1 MERKKQLVRDQ
12 VSRLV
17 NWGHWFAFFNGLLAM
32 VAGVRYLST
41 VGFPDSIIGWGY
53 LAISTLG
60 HFSFLAFIV
69 YLVFIFPVTLLLPY
83 SRILRGYAAIVAT
96 IGICALLYDAVIYRE
111 YGMHLSPFA
120 FDLAFADLNSLL
132 QGVSVFVTPLIV
144 LVIELVLANALWKR
158 IDRIQ
163 RRNVGNKLVAVI
175 GVCFVSSH
183 LVHIWADAAEVT
195 AITRFDDAYPISY
208 PATAKTFMEN
218 HGIDGSSLSS
228 LPYEKSL
235 QYPLHPLQC
244 KMPQQQHPNVLVV
257 AIDSFRSDLIDAQTM
272 PFFYEFSQRNTRF
285 TNHFS
290 GGNQFYS
297 GMFSLLYGLQGSYM
311 DSVDLD
317 FTSPL
322 LTQTLKNEQYK
333 VDMFS
338 VASNVDSAKPKA
350 IFNDFDMH
358 LADESMGSA
367 MADISNIDSFNQW
380 RRQQQGHWFALL
392 NLRSTEDYDTPVGF
406 LGVETIRS
414 ANELKPAQKV
424 LFNQYRQSLN
434 FVDQQLQRLI
444 ESLPQNTIIIVTGV
458 NGKVFTS
465 NMDEARHN
473 LSPDNVKVPLVI
485 HWPEASSSQV
495 NYRSSHYGIVPTLM
509 TQVLGCT
516 NPPSDYS
523 AGRHL
528 LQPDD
533 STWLYVG
540 DNRVFAIYQE
550 NEITVID
557 RHGKYRIYNEDYS
570 QRLRKK
576 MSAPELLDVMRE
588 GRRFYGH

>member
-32 VAGVRYLST
+32 VAGMRYLST
-41 VGFPDSIIGWGY
+41 VGFPDSLIGWGY
-53 LAISTLG
+53 LIISTLG

-69 YLVFIFPVTLLLPY
+69 YLVLIFPVTLLLPY

-96 IGICALLYDAVIYRE
+96 LGMCALLYDAVIYRE

-132 QGVSVFVTPLIV
+132 QGASVFITPLV
-144 LVIELVLANALWKR
+144 VFVIELVLANALWKR

-175 GVCFVSSH
+175 GICFVSSH

-195 AITRFDDAYPISY
+195 AVTRFDDAYPISY

-228 LPYEKSL
+228 QPFEKSL
-235 QYPLHPLQC
+235 NYPLNPLQC
-244 KMPQQQHPNVLVV
+244 HMPQNRHPNVLMI
-257 AIDSFRSDLIDAQTM
+257 AIDSFRDDLDDAQTM
-272 PFFYEFSQRNTRF
+272 PFFHQFAQQNMNF

-290 GGNQFYS
+290 GGNQFSS

-317 FTSPL
+317 FTAPL
-322 LTQTLKNEQYK
+322 LTQTFKREQYAMS
-333 VDMFS
+333 MFS
-338 VASNVDSAKPKA
+338 VQSNVANAKPDA

-380 RRQQQGHWFALL
+380 RRQQSGHWFALL
-392 NLRSTEDYDTPVGF
+392 NLRAPEDYDTPVGF
-406 LGVETIRS
+406 LGVETVKS
-414 ANELKPAQKV
+414 DTQLKPAQKV

-434 FVDQQLQRLI
+434 FVDQQLKRLI
-444 ESLPQNTIIIVTGV
+444 EALPQDTVIVITGV

-465 NMDEARHN
+465 NPDEARHN
-473 LSPDNVKVPLVI
+473 LSPNSVKVPLVI
-485 HWPEASSSQV
+485 HWPDSPSAEV

-516 NPPSDYS
+516 NAPSDYS

-540 DNRVFAIYQE
+540 DNRVFAIYQQ

-557 RHGKYRIYNEDYS
+557 RHGKYRIYNADYS
-570 QRLRKK
+570 KRLRKK

-588 GRRFYGH
+588 GRRLYNH

>member
-272 PFFYEFSQRNTRF
+272 PFFHEFSQRNTRF

-322 LTQTLKNEQYK
+322 LTQTLKNEQYQ

-380 RRQQQGHWFALL
+380 RHQQQGHWFALL

>member
-32 VAGVRYLST
+32 LVGVRYLAT
-41 VGFPDSIIGWGY
+41 VGFPDNLIGWGY

-60 HFSFLAFIV
+60 HFTFLAFIV
-69 YLVFIFPVTLLLPY
+69 YLVLLFPVTLILPY

-96 IGICALLYDAVIYRE
+96 IGICALLYDTVIYGE

-132 QGVSVFVTPLIV
+132 QGASVFITPLV
-144 LVIELVLANALWKR
+144 VFVIELILANGLWKR

-163 RRNVGNKLVAVI
+163 RRNVGNKLVAAI
-175 GVCFVSSH
+175 GICFVSSH
-183 LVHIWADAAEVT
+183 LVHIWADAADVT
-195 AITRFDDAYPISY
+195 AVTRFDDAYPISY

-218 HGIDGSSLSS
+218 HGIDGSSSVVEPFQKRLN
-228 LPYEKSL
+228 
-235 QYPLHPLQC
+235 YPQNPLQC
-244 KMPQQQHPNVLVV
+244 RLPQNRHPNVLIV
-257 AIDSFRSDLIDAQTM
+257 AIDSFRADQDDMQTM
-272 PFFYEFSQRNTRF
+272 PFFHQFAAQNMNF
-285 TNHFS
+285 TEHYS
-290 GGNQFYS
+290 GGNQFNS

-311 DSVDLD
+311 DSDDLD
-317 FTSPL
+317 YTSPL
-322 LTQTLKNEQYK
+322 LTQTFKQEHYAMA
-333 VDMFS
+333 MFS
-338 VASNVDSAKPKA
+338 VQSNLETAKPDA
-350 IFNDFDMH
+350 IFKDFEMH
-358 LADESMGSA
+358 IADESLGSA
-367 MADISNIDSFNQW
+367 MADIRNIDSFNQW
-380 RRQQQGHWFALL
+380 RRQQSGQWFALL
-392 NLRSTEDYDTPVGF
+392 NLRAPEDYDTPVGF
-406 LGVETIRS
+406 LGVQTVKS
-414 ANELKPAQKV
+414 DKTLKPAQKV

-434 FVDQQLQRLI
+434 FIDQQLKQLI
-444 ESLPQNTIIIVTGV
+444 EALPKDTVIVVAGV

-465 NMDEARHN
+465 SSDEARHD
-473 LSPDNVKVPLVI
+473 LSPTNVKVPLVI
-485 HWPEASSSQV
+485 HWPDTPSAEV

-516 NPPSDYS
+516 NAPTDYS

-540 DNRVFAIYQE
+540 DNRVFAIYQQH
-550 NEITVID
+550 EITVID
-557 RHGKYRIYNEDYS
+557 RHGKYRIYNADYS
-570 QRLRKK
+570 KRLRKK

-588 GRRFYGH
+588 GRRLYNH

>member
-41 VGFPDSIIGWGY
+41 VGFPDSVIGWGY

-111 YGMHLSPFA
+111 YGMHMSPFA

-132 QGVSVFVTPLIV
+132 QGVSIFVTPLVV

-163 RRNVGNKLVAVI
+163 RRNVGNKLVTVI
-175 GVCFVSSH
+175 SVCFISSH

-228 LPYEKSL
+228 LPFEKRL
-235 QYPLHPLQC
+235 HYPQHPLQC

-257 AIDSFRSDLIDAQTM
+257 AIDSFRSDLVDAQTM
-272 PFFYEFSQRNTRF
+272 PFFHEFSQRNMSF

-297 GMFSLLYGLQGSYM
+297 GMFSLLYGLQGSYI

-322 LTQTLKNEQYK
+322 LTQTLKNEQYQL
-333 VDMFS
+333 DMFS
-338 VASNVDSAKPKA
+338 VASNVNSAKPKA
-350 IFNDFDMH
+350 IFNDFNLH

-392 NLRSTEDYDTPVGF
+392 NLRSPEDYDTPVGF
-406 LGVETIRS
+406 LGVETIKS
-414 ANELKPAQKV
+414 AKDLKPAQKV

-434 FVDQQLQRLI
+434 FVDQQLKRLI
-444 ESLPQNTIIIVTGV
+444 EALPNNTIIIVTGV

-465 NMDEARHN
+465 NSDEARHN
-473 LSPDNVKVPLVI
+473 LSPQNVKVPLVI
-485 HWPEASSSQV
+485 HWPEAGGSQV
-495 NYRSSHYGIVPTLM
+495 SYRSSHYGIVPTLM

-516 NPPSDYS
+516 NAPSDYS

-528 LQPDD
+528 LQPDA

-588 GRRFYGH
+588 GRRLYNH